1 MEDCD
6 FIIEAY
12 RSDDRTD
19 LACSWKRCKKQCT
32 GLMKSD
38 IIELYSERNEDNE
51 LQIQNSEKL
60 QGSLQIHGKMAGTKS

>member
-1 MEDCD
+1 MPSDCD

-12 RSDDRTD
+12 RSDNRTD
-19 LACSWKRCKKQCT
+19 LACSGKRCKKQCT

-51 LQIQNSEKL
+51 
-60 QGSLQIHGKMAGTKS
+60 